1 MYISDVAEISR
12 LETLLTEYLRA
23 PALALP
29 QGMADQ
35 ADARYQVGRWTVLV
49 QLKWRSDAAHVRHAI
64 EQLRSAAGGGGENEI
79 RLVVVPRMGP
89 TGGAL
94 CAQAGMS
101 WMDLDG
107 NAEIVR
113 QDLVVM
119 AAGRKPWRDRPRSEA
134 VLNAFS
140 TRGARLVRT
149 MLADPA
155 RKWSQSELS
164 VESGLDRGYVSK
176 LVRQLAKD
184 GYLEWDKRAHSVAVL
199 RPDLLLST
207 WREARDF
214 VKEQVVQGTLAARSG
229 VELLRLVADR
239 LRHEQIGYAATGLAA
254 AWQYVHHAQFRIVTV
269 YLRDWVDPTTLWSAE
284 FSSRSPGA
292 NLWVVRPKDD
302 GVFMG
307 AASVDG
313 VDCVSPLQTY
323 VDLAG
328 HPERAEEAADEVQS
342 RLLPWA
348 RIA

>member
-1 MYISDVAEISR
+1 MNVPRVAEISR
-12 LETLLTEYLRA
+12 LEALLTEYLHA
-23 PALALP
+23 PVLAIP
-29 QGMADQ
+29 QGVADPV
-35 ADARYQVGRWTVLV
+35 DARYRVGRWTVLV
-49 QLKWRSDAAHVRHAI
+49 QIKWRSDAAHVKQAI
-64 EQLRSAAGGGGENEI
+64 EQLAGAGGGVRENEI

-94 CAQAGMS
+94 CQQARIS

-113 QDLVVM
+113 EDLVVM
-119 AAGRKPWRDRPRSEA
+119 ATGRKPWGDRPRSEA

-149 MLADPA
+149 VLADPA
-155 RKWSQSELS
+155 RQWSQSELS
-164 VESGLDRGYVSK
+164 DESGLDRGYVSK

-184 GYLEWDKRAHSVAVL
+184 GYLEWDKKAHSVAVL

-207 WREARDF
+207 WREAREF
-214 VKEQVVQGTLAARSG
+214 AKEQVVQGTLAARSG

-239 LRHEQIGYAATGLAA
+239 LREEKVDYAATGLAA
-254 AWQYVHHAQFRIVTV
+254 AWQYVHHAQFRIVTI
-269 YLRDWVDPTTLWSAE
+269 YLRAWVDPTTLWSTE
-284 FSSRSPGA
+284 FTSKSPGA
-292 NLWVVRPKDD
+292 NLWVMRPKDD

-313 VDCVSPLQTY
+313 VACVSPLQTY

-328 HPERAEEAADEVQS
+328 HPERADEAADEVRS

-348 RIA
+348 QIG